1 MRKRSKMK
9 NMAFRKYRIHRV
21 WFVVEYQHT
30 KRDSRIKKDLFK
42 EWRIRKKK
50 VGKIVA
56 KLVSVINTHAFT
68 AISAAIL
75 TGIYAVWSIDQ
86 AFVQRGYRA
95 YGGEWFAIPFVFIG
109 LYKILGWLAEV
120 LYIKLHN
127 GEIYE
132 Q

>member
-1 MRKRSKMK
+1 MRKQSKMK
-9 NMAFRKYRIHRV
+9 NMALRKYRIHRV
-21 WFVVEYQHT
+21 WVVVEYQHAT
-30 KRDSRIKKDLFK
+30 RDSRIRKDLSK
-42 EWRIRKKK
+42 AWKTRKKK
-50 VGKIVA
+50 VRKIFA
-56 KLVSVINTHAFT
+56 KLVSIINTHEFT

-75 TGIYAVWSIDQ
+75 TGMYAVWSIDQ

-109 LYKILGWLAEV
+109 LYKILGWFAEV

-127 GEIYE
+127 GEIYG